1 MYLNHAGCSR
11 GRKLLPTL
19 KNRITHD
26 LRGREYAICMPAMQ
40 GRSYIS
46 AGACVR
52 APGLRCVLYACMHAG
67 GSTMHA
73 CIGPHLYYYP
83 GPRAFH
89 VLRPRARHDLQH
101 IIREKSRKKCR
112 RKLLVHACP
121 QRLIIS
127 AAAKRGEINFSAR
140 LCTRDVRGMSNPSYS
155 VKVTSVKSF
164 HHCGHLEL
172 YHPRCSSTHSKI
184 NLFF

>member
-1 MYLNHAGCSR
+1 
-11 GRKLLPTL
+11 
-19 KNRITHD
+19 
-26 LRGREYAICMPAMQ
+26 MQ

-101 IIREKSRKKCR
+101 IIREKSREKCR
-112 RKLLVHACP
+112 RKLLAHACP
-121 QRLIIS
+121 RRVIIS

-140 LCTRDVRGMSNPSYS
+140 LCILGTWEEWATRRIAQRSHRWRVSIFVDIWSCRLSSPMLFYTLKDQIIFLFRHTGLKVYSNIIPD
-155 VKVTSVKSF
+155 
-164 HHCGHLEL
+164 
-172 YHPRCSSTHSKI
+172 
-184 NLFF
+184 